1 MDTSERQQQ
10 ECEERRYYEER
21 VVGPWT
27 QAEWD
32 AHKRHARELDQLIKQ
47 ILNNIYRGLS

>member
-1 MDTSERQQQ
+1 MDTERQQQ
-10 ECEERRYYEER
+10 ECEERRYYTER

-32 AHKRHARELDQLIKQ
+32 AHKQRVRELDRLIEQ
-47 ILNNIYRGLS
+47 ILTNISRGLS